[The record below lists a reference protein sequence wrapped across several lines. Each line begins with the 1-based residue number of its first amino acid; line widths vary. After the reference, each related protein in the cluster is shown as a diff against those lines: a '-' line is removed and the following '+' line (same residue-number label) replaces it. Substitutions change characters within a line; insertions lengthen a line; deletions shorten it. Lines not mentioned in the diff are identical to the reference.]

1 MTPLCLFVCS
11 HAYTHTLSLYHVC
24 ADSPTRSHNLSSVYV
39 TTRTNTCCQILLDE
53 NPNVN
58 LLDSK
63 QLTPLMWACH
73 LGDSTTTGLLVRH
86 PLGTTVQQCSLTA
99 SAAGAAEQAW
109 ADRPAHCGGTQ
120 GPGLCPRAGALRGSD
135 RCAMCCVRCVTDID
149 PLPAAPLPP
158 SPQHTER
165 PIIDSVLSSGLQI

>member
-1 MTPLCLFVCS
+1 MHIYP
-11 HAYTHTLSLYHVC
+11 HAHSLSTTYAQTHPHAHAIRLTSTSLL
-24 ADSPTRSHNLSSVYV
+24 A
-39 TTRTNTCCQILLDE
+39 NTCCQILLDE

-86 PLGTTVQQCSLTA
+86 PLGTTLLQCSLTA

-109 ADRPAHCGGTQ
+109 ADGPAHCGGAQ

-135 RCAMCCVRCVTDID
+135 RCAMCCVRCVMDID
-149 PLPAAPLPP
+149 PLSAAP
-158 SPQHTER
+158 SPTCVTIQ
-165 PIIDSVLSSGLQI
+165 